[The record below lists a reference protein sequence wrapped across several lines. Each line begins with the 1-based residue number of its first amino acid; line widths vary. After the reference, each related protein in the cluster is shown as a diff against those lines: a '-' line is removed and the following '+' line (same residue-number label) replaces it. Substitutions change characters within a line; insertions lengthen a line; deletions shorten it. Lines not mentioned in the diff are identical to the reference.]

1 MPFVVGL
8 FIQTSF
14 LGSLSFFFI
23 VLAVDL
29 ELGWSYLVVSLLVL
43 FTGPSDQDC
52 PRLPEPRDAGVQ
64 EPRPPRPDPPPLL
77 VLGEGGRQLQ
87 PPIGQ
92 CHGHVTTLHQ
102 SQLTWAR
109 SSAAPPAAARGSA
122 AHGDLRTPA
131 TFCRE
136 VKFIYHAYLLTDI
149 LNTVVPSAIRNR
161 YF

>member
-1 MPFVVGL
+1 MEIFCLLSVA
-8 FIQTSF
+8 F
-14 LGSLSFFFI
+14 LKSNHLSRFFI
-23 VLAVDL
+23 FFYPLTMLLLAVDL
-29 ELGWSYLVVSLLVL
+29 ERGWSPLVVSLMLL
-43 FTGPSDQDC
+43 CTRPSDQDC
-52 PRLPEPRDAGVQ
+52 PRLPKARDAGVQ

-109 SSAAPPAAARGSA
+109 SSAAPPAAVRGSA
-122 AHGDLRTPA
+122 AHGNLRTPA

-136 VKFIYHAYLLTDI
+136 GTLIYHAFETFLGIT
-149 LNTVVPSAIRNR
+149 
-161 YF
+161 F

>member
-1 MPFVVGL
+1 MWLWVHHNPPGHA
-8 FIQTSF
+8 Q
-14 LGSLSFFFI
+14 
-23 VLAVDL
+23 
-29 ELGWSYLVVSLLVL
+29 
-43 FTGPSDQDC
+43 
-52 PRLPEPRDAGVQ
+52 VQ
-64 EPRPPRPDPPPLL
+64 EGVSPGPDPPPLL

-122 AHGDLRTPA
+122 AHGNLRTPA

-136 VKFIYHAYLLTDI
+136 GTLIYHAFETFLLFLERDALTLLVRGGLIQPPPTKYRYKSGYLGARTPQTYCLF
-149 LNTVVPSAIRNR
+149 LNMSEK
-161 YF
+161 

>member
-1 MPFVVGL
+1 M
-8 FIQTSF
+8 
-14 LGSLSFFFI
+14 
-23 VLAVDL
+23 DL
-29 ELGWSYLVVSLLVL
+29 ELGWSYLVVSLMLL

-52 PRLPEPRDAGVQ
+52 PRLPEARDAGVQ

-109 SSAAPPAAARGSA
+109 SSAATPAAVRGSA
-122 AHGDLRTPA
+122 AHGNLRTPA

-136 VKFIYHAYLLTDI
+136 VKFIYHAYLLTYILPSEIDI
-149 LNTVVPSAIRNR
+149 LG
-161 YF
+161 YFVLSLFRGHEVTRKINDPW